1 MEKESIKTKVYRT
14 TLWPTAAILL
24 LIGAYALSGN
34 HFNVMM
40 NSIIDAFQLVGAEQ
54 GMLSS
59 MLNIG
64 GMFALLLTP
73 LLQGRISKLQMLMIS
88 AVMQAMMLFAAGIT
102 PNFGSMAIIYIVLGI
117 GGGWIDT
124 YGNSLMVDLHSKD
137 SAKYLGLLHGCYSI
151 GGVITPI
158 LIHWLLMYNTWRRTY
173 IYCAVIVAVFVI
185 LSIGAML
192 KSHNPFT
199 KQSISAE
206 KKVSI
211 VLVRQYLQKKR
222 NILLIVS
229 SMLNAAAQTGL
240 IIWIVRYMTLQF
252 DAESFGSFTVS
263 VFWIC
268 ATISRFIAPR
278 IRVRPLKIYA
288 FGALLA
294 GLFNMIG
301 VLSGSSIILCIMI
314 GAIGLVSG
322 HSIPILISE
331 GAVGYKD
338 STSLPTSILLFSMC
352 LARVVMPLIMGAM
365 VEHASILGAMMLPVG
380 MSLLAFATGY
390 WTLKVKSAS
399 L

>member
-1 MEKESIKTKVYRT
+1 MKKERVKTEAYPTK
-14 TLWPTAAILL
+14 LWPTAAILL
-24 LIGAYALSGN
+24 LIGAYALSN
-34 HFNVMM
+34 SHFNVMM
-40 NSIIDAFQLVGAEQ
+40 NSIINAFHLVGAEQ

-64 GMFALLLTP
+64 GMLALLLTP
-73 LLQGRISKLQMLMIS
+73 ILQGRMGKSRMLIIS
-88 AVMQAMMLFAAGIT
+88 AVMQTLMLFAAGIA
-102 PNFGSMAIIYIVLGI
+102 PNFGLMAIIYILLGI

-124 YGNSLMVDLHSKD
+124 YSNSLMVDLHSKD

-151 GGVITPI
+151 GGVLTPI
-158 LIHWLLMYNTWRRTY
+158 LIQGLLIYSTWRRTY
-173 IYCAVIVAVFVI
+173 FYSAIIVAVLVI

-192 KSHNPFT
+192 KSHNPCT
-199 KQSISAE
+199 KQSITAE

-211 VLVRQYLQKKR
+211 ALVRQYLQKRR

-240 IIWIVRYMTLQF
+240 LVWLVRYMTLQF
-252 DAESFGSFTVS
+252 DSESFGSFTVS

-268 ATISRFIAPR
+268 ATISRFVAPR

-288 FGALLA
+288 IGALLA

-301 VLSGSSIILCIMI
+301 VLSGSSIIMCIMI

-331 GAVGYKD
+331 GAAGYKD

-352 LARVVMPLIMGAM
+352 LARVVMPLVMGAM
-365 VEHASILGAMMLPVG
+365 VEYTSILGAMLLPVVT
-380 MSLLAFATGY
+380 SLLAFVTGY
-390 WTLKVKSAS
+390 WILKMKSAS